1 MKKSWTILAK
11 KTSVIVGIKYSL
23 APDSGIK
30 IQDSGFN
37 IQKGKYEN
45 AFQKK
50 VPDFRKPKYVSTIFL
65 L

>member
-23 APDSGIK
+23 ARDSGIK

-37 IQKGKYEN
+37 IQKG
-45 AFQKK
+45 